1 MRQRLEVG
9 GARPRFFST
18 SAPTPPPLSLR
29 SVFGGTARG
38 SFRGGYG
45 WEEKE
50 LEGEGCLVH
59 EQRQKQQLFFPLC
72 LIIKNIS
79 SSF

>member
-18 SAPTPPPLSLR
+18 SAPAPPPLSLR

-50 LEGEGCLVH
+50 LGEGCLVH

>member
-9 GARPRFFST
+9 GARPHFFST
-18 SAPTPPPLSLR
+18 SAPAPSPPSLR

-38 SFRGGYG
+38 AFRGGYG

-50 LEGEGCLVH
+50 LEGEGVWFTSK
-59 EQRQKQQLFFPLC
+59 EKTTTLF
-72 LIIKNIS
+72 S
-79 SSF
+79 RV